1 MKGQRF
7 RVTLLVTEAEYCSRL
22 VLIKDRKS
30 SLCLSDPVVSS
41 LVFVVDPVEFFIR
54 AVLKAVLSDP
64 LVGIA
69 AALSQ
74 DPRHDLHVP
83 QVDLQPLGVVL
94 KLGEPGTP
102 AERTRTPVPVRQV
115 YSTPKGSVIQLS
127 EGISQSFSVLP
138 GSSDQNHKYVCQNM
152 INSDFR
158 NVCRA
163 TQLHPDVPTR
173 SPGC

>member
-1 MKGQRF
+1 MAG
-7 RVTLLVTEAEYCSRL
+7 AEYCCRL
-22 VLIKDRKS
+22 LLIKDRKC

-41 LVFVVDPVEFFIR
+41 LVFVVEPVELFIR

-64 LVGIA
+64 LVGIT

-83 QVDLQPLGVVL
+83 QVNLQPLGVVL

-102 AERTRTPVPVRQV
+102 AQRTRKPVLVQQV
-115 YSTPKGSVIQLS
+115 YSTCKVALS
-127 EGISQSFSVLP
+127 CLVPLTTIKMCVSNHDKPLFQKCM
-138 GSSDQNHKYVCQNM
+138 SSNA
-152 INSDFR
+152 IPPRF
-158 NVCRA
+158 
-163 TQLHPDVPTR
+163 PTR

>member
-1 MKGQRF
+1 MKGQRL
-7 RVTLLVTEAEYCSRL
+7 RVAEAEYCCRL
-22 VLIKDRKS
+22 LLIKDQKC
-30 SLCLSDPVVSS
+30 SLSLSDPVVSS

-102 AERTRTPVPVRQV
+102 VEQTWNPVLVQQV
-115 YSTPKGSVIQLS
+115 YSTHKGSVIQL
-127 EGISQSFSVLP
+127 FL
-138 GSSDQNHKYVCQNM
+138 
-152 INSDFR
+152 
-158 NVCRA
+158 
-163 TQLHPDVPTR
+163 L
-173 SPGC
+173 